1 MNEIHRD
8 NLIIGKIYYIVC
20 LTDDVNGNL
29 IPNKLIPKLIGTF
42 LKHQYC
48 YDNDFYFP
56 FFTDFREIYEDISK
70 GYEVR
75 LNLYWR
81 FYEAKKYDIQ
91 QNMENRALNLVLR
104 NIIKDE
110 YFYIEILCKPKTPLE
125 IERLRMIFGK
135 LL

>member
-20 LTDDVNGNL
+20 LTDDEDRNL

-42 LKHQYC
+42 LKHEDY
-48 YDNDFYFP
+48 YGNGFYHTFFNDF
-56 FFTDFREIYEDISK
+56 RAICEDISK
-70 GYEVR
+70 GYKVR
-75 LNLYWR
+75 LNLHWR

-110 YFYIEILCKPKTPLE
+110 YFYIEILCKPKTRLE
-125 IERLRMIFGK
+125 IERLRMIFRK
-135 LL
+135 IL

>member
-8 NLIIGKIYYIVC
+8 NLEIGKIYYIVC

-29 IPNKLIPKLIGTF
+29 IPNKLHSKLIGTF
-42 LKHQYC
+42 LKHEDY
-48 YDNDFYFP
+48 YGNGFYHT
-56 FFTDFREIYEDISK
+56 FFKNFRKIDEDISK
-70 GYEVR
+70 GYEVH

-91 QNMENRALNLVLR
+91 RNMENRALNLVLR

-110 YFYIEILCKPKTPLE
+110 YFYIEIL
-125 IERLRMIFGK
+125 
-135 LL
+135 